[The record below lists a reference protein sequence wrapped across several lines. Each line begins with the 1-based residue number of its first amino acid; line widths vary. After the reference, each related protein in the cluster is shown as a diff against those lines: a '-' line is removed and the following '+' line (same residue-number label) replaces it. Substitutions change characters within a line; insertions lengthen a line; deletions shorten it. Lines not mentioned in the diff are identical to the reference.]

1 MKRQHWIIVVLSI
14 WLLVS
19 PWILGFSALNLVVW
33 NNVAISFLII
43 ILIFWD
49 FSPPLS

>member
-1 MKRQHWIIVVLSI
+1 MKWQYWVIIFLSI

-19 PWILGFSALNLVVW
+19 PWILGFSALNLAVW
-33 NNVAISFLII
+33 NNVIIAFLII

-49 FSPPLS
+49 FSPPQS